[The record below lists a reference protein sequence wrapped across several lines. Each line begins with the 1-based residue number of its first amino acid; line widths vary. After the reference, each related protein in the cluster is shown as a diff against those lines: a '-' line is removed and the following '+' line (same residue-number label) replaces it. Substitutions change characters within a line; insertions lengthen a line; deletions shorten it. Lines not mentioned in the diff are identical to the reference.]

1 MMEKNTLSEETKNE
15 MQASPQ
21 SETSTDKTIDE
32 QKPNDILENDN
43 TLNDNAPNTGKK
55 HVSSNQ
61 NQTNADNTNTPD
73 ASSEENLKEKI
84 QEMEQQLSELN
95 EKHIRLLAEFDNF
108 RKRTRKEKEELLKY
122 AGENVWK
129 SILPIIDDFE
139 RAIKEN
145 NNTNDIETIKKGFE
159 LIYNKIKHIIQQN
172 NITPIDSLHKDF
184 NPDIMEAMA
193 KVPAPSEE
201 LKGKVIEEMEKAYQM
216 NDKII
221 RFAKVIVAE

>member
-1 MMEKNTLSEETKNE
+1 MMEKNTVSEETKKEHVN
-15 MQASPQ
+15 
-21 SETSTDKTIDE
+21 E
-32 QKPNDILENDN
+32 QKTNNNNEQNNSMPNNDTTSNNIENTKTSSENSDQTNTNAAESSPSSPNDDVV
-43 TLNDNAPNTGKK
+43 KK
-55 HVSSNQ
+55 I
-61 NQTNADNTNTPD
+61 
-73 ASSEENLKEKI
+73 K
-84 QEMEQQLSELN
+84 EMEQQLSELN
-95 EKHIRLLAEFDNF
+95 EKHLRLLAEFDNF
-108 RKRTRKEKEELLKY
+108 RKRTRKEKEDLLKY
-122 AGENVWK
+122 AGENAWK

-145 NNTNDIETIKKGFE
+145 NNTNDIETVKKGFE

-172 NITPIDSLHKDF
+172 NITAIDSLHKDF

-201 LKGKVIEEMEKAYQM
+201 LKGKVVEEMEKAYQM